1 MSFRDSVHFGK
12 SYGRHI
18 GELVDQLL
26 KAKRFYQKKKYGA
39 LVEAWQVTV
48 GDEIATR
55 TKISSFAHG
64 YLSVEVNCA
73 VLMQE
78 LGGFMR
84 TAVLEQL
91 QHTPGGEDVVDVR
104 FRLGAGA
111 Q

>member
-1 MSFRDSVHFGK
+1 MSFRDSVHFGR
-12 SYGRHI
+12 SHGRRI
-18 GELVDQLL
+18 GEVADQLL

-39 LVEAWQVTV
+39 LVEAWQATV
-48 GDEIATR
+48 GDEIAARTR
-55 TKISSFAHG
+55 ISAFAHG
-64 YLSVEVNCA
+64 HLSVEVNCP

-91 QHTPGGEDVVDVR
+91 QQTPGGEDVVDVR
-104 FRLGAGA
+104 FRLGAAA